1 MTGRRPDTGGAGGY
15 PEGRAPRREGTG
27 LCWRRTA
34 VQVICF
40 LGILLALHGCV
51 SAVIYQPQEVVPY
64 TPADAK
70 LPYEDVR
77 FTAEDGVKLAG
88 WWIAAPSARGTVL
101 YCHGNGGNIASY
113 LDAALV
119 GTKLGLNMFLFD
131 YRGYG
136 TSAGTPSEAGTYR
149 DAAAAWNYLV
159 GERKIPPE
167 RIVIWGRS
175 LGGAI
180 AARTAADRPAGAVI
194 LESAFTSLPAL
205 ARHHADWVPS
215 VFFAAHRYD
224 TRRYLDQV
232 TAPVLVIHSPDDE
245 IVPFQHGRSLYE
257 AIRGPKA
264 FLEIHGSHNRGTAD
278 SAAVY
283 EAAIKEFVDRY
294 LGKEEE
300 KKEGGLHAPL
310 P

>member
-1 MTGRRPDTGGAGGY
+1 MTGRKPDRGGAGSY
-15 PEGRAPRREGTG
+15 PEGRARKRRGEGLTPRRIAGR
-27 LCWRRTA
+27 LAFCI
-34 VQVICF
+34 VI
-40 LGILLALHGCV
+40 LIALHGCV
-51 SAVIYQPQEVVPY
+51 SAVIYQPERVVPY

-77 FTAEDGVKLAG
+77 FTAEDGVKLTG
-88 WWIAAPSARGTVL
+88 WWIPASSPRGTAL

-119 GTKLGLNMFLFD
+119 GTRLGLNVFLFD

-136 TSAGTPSEAGTYR
+136 TSAGTPSEDGTYR
-149 DAAAAWNYLV
+149 DAAAAWSYLV

-194 LESAFTSLPAL
+194 LESAFTSLPVL

-215 VFFAAHRYD
+215 VFFAAYRYD
-224 TRRYLDQV
+224 TRRYLEQV
-232 TAPVLVIHSPDDE
+232 TVPVLVIHSPDDE

-257 AIRGPKA
+257 AIRGPKT
-264 FLEIHGSHNRGTAD
+264 FVEIHGSHNRGAAD

-294 LGKEEE
+294 LGKE
-300 KKEGGLHAPL
+300 GAQQ
-310 P
+310 